1 MWLFALFDLPVK
13 TQEQRRRHAK
23 FRKDLMANGFV
34 RLQLSVYARYCPS
47 EESATAYRRAVRNLI
62 PADGAVRL
70 VSITDRQFARM
81 ESYIGQKKVPREEQP
96 TQLML
101 F

>member
-13 TQEQRRRHAK
+13 TQQQRRRYAQ
-23 FRKDLMANGFV
+23 FRKELLANGFV

-47 EESATAYRRAVRNLI
+47 DESAAAYRRTVRNEI

-81 ESYIGQKKVPREEQP
+81 ESYIGAKRVQKEDRPL
-96 TQLML
+96 QLML